1 VKASR
6 GFSRA
11 WDRISIYLPIIL
23 MGVLALGTYWL
34 ARTTPGVSS
43 AVSGQ
48 HVAKHEADYF
58 LRNFSVKSFTPQGRL
73 KSEIEGVEARHYP
86 DTDTLEIEQPRFRS
100 YNDVGAVTIATAKHA
115 ISNGD
120 GSQVQLIGNAVV
132 TREPPPAQKDQ
143 PQMEIRSDFLHLFA
157 NDEKVKTDK
166 PVSIRRGSD
175 VFQAD
180 SLAYDNLDRI
190 LQMQGRVHGLLLP
203 HAPAAKP

>member
-23 MGVLALGTYWL
+23 MAVLALGTYWL
-34 ARTTPGVSS
+34 ARTTPGVSNS
-43 AVSGQ
+43 VSGQ

-86 DTDTLEIEQPRFRS
+86 DTDTLEIEQPRFRT
-100 YNDVGAVTIATAKHA
+100 YNDVGAVTIATARHA

-120 GSQVQLIGNAVV
+120 GSQVQLIGDAVV
-132 TREPPPAQKDQ
+132 TRDPPPAQKDQ
-143 PQMEIRSDFLHLFA
+143 PQMEIRSEFLHLFA

-180 SLAYDNLDRI
+180 SLDYDNLDRI
-190 LQMQGRVHGLLLP
+190 LQMHGRVHGLLLP
-203 HAPAAKP
+203 RAPAPKP

>member
-132 TREPPPAQKDQ
+132 TRDPPPAQKDQ

>member
-1 VKASR
+1 MKASR

-11 WDRISIYLPIIL
+11 WDRISIYLPVIL

-34 ARTTPGVSS
+34 ARTTPGVSN
-43 AVSGQ
+43 AVNGQ
-48 HVAKHEADYF
+48 HEAKHEADYF

-73 KSEIEGVEARHYP
+73 KSEIQGVEARHYP

-120 GSQVQLIGNAVV
+120 ASQVQLMGDAVV
-132 TREPPPAQKDQ
+132 TRDPPPAQKDQ

-166 PVSIRRGSD
+166 PVSIRRGKD
-175 VFQAD
+175 TFQAD
-180 SLAYDNLDRI
+180 NLDYDNLDRV
-190 LQMQGRVHGLLLP
+190 LQMHGRVHGLLLP
-203 HAPAAKP
+203 HVPAAKP

>member
-6 GFSRA
+6 GLSRA

-23 MGVLALGTYWL
+23 MAVLALGTYWL
-34 ARTTPGVSS
+34 ARTTPGVSNS
-43 AVSGQ
+43 VSGQ
-48 HVAKHEADYF
+48 HAAKHEADYF

-120 GSQVQLIGNAVV
+120 GSQVQLIGDAVV
-132 TREPPPAQKDQ
+132 TRDPPPAQKDQ

-180 SLAYDNLDRI
+180 SLDYDNLDRI